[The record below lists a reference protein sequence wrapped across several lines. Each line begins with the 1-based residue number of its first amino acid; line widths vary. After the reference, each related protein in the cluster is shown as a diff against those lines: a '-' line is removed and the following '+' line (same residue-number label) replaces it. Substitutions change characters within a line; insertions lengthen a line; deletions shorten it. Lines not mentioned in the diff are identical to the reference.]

1 MVAEPTRFFT
11 PEEYLEF
18 ENNSEIKHEYIN
30 GQIVPLHR
38 DYDMRAM
45 AGATRTHVTINGNVF
60 LSLGNQL
67 RGTSCQPFVQDMR
80 VQVDETGLY
89 TYPDVVVACEPLQF
103 AEKEERTL
111 TNPIVIVEVLS
122 PTTEAYDRGAKWSHY
137 QRLSTLHD
145 YVLIAH
151 DTMRLEHYERQ
162 ADGSW
167 LLQTAQAPDEAIAL
181 KSIGCHLNAVEVY
194 ERVTFP
200 PVTYAPRSATTN
212 Q

>member
-1 MVAEPTRFFT
+1 
-11 PEEYLEF
+11 
-18 ENNSEIKHEYIN
+18 
-30 GQIVPLHR
+30 
-38 DYDMRAM
+38 MRAM
-45 AGATRTHVTINGNVF
+45 AGATRTHITINGNVF

-67 RGTSCQPFVQDMR
+67 RGKSCQPFAQDMR
-80 VQVDETGLY
+80 VQVNETGLY
-89 TYPDVVVACEPLQF
+89 TYPDVVVACDPVQF
-103 AEKEERTL
+103 AEPEERTL

-137 QRLSTLHD
+137 QRLSSLHD
-145 YVLIAH
+145 YVLVAQ

-167 LLQTAQAPDEAIAL
+167 LLHTAATLGVAIAL
-181 KSIGCHLNAVEVY
+181 KSIGCHLNATEVY

-200 PVTYAPRSATTN
+200 AVTYAPRSTDIN